1 MFDIVIEKG
10 LCYAGDGGE
19 PFRADL
25 GIKDGKI
32 EEIGDLSAAG
42 AARKIDA
49 SGLSV
54 SPGFIDTHSHSD
66 LVALAEPGITN
77 KTAQGIT
84 TDIIGQDGMSLAP
97 IKDEYISPWKK
108 AMAGLEGSYEVDWT
122 WRTSAE
128 YLAALDKMHLG
139 PNLAYLA
146 PFGNLRMCAVGL
158 DDRPASKDEISKICS
173 LLEDAISAGAVGMS
187 TGMIYPPLQLR
198 LRG

>member
-54 SPGFIDTHSHSD
+54 SPGFHRYPQP
-66 LVALAEPGITN
+66 LRPGGTRRAGDN
-77 KTAQGIT
+77 E
-84 TDIIGQDGMSLAP
+84 QDRPGDNHRHHWPGRHVPCAHKGRVYQP
-97 IKDEYISPWKK
+97 VEK

-128 YLAALDKMHLG
+128 YSMPWTKCTLA

-146 PFGNLRMCAVGL
+146 PFGNLRMCAGPG
-158 DDRPASKDEISKICS
+158 RPRIKGRDFQN
-173 LLEDAISAGAVGMS
+173 LL
-187 TGMIYPPLQLR
+187 PP
-198 LRG
+198 

>member
-1 MFDIVIEKG
+1 M
-10 LCYAGDGGE
+10 
-19 PFRADL
+19 
-25 GIKDGKI
+25 
-32 EEIGDLSAAG
+32 
-42 AARKIDA
+42 
-49 SGLSV
+49 

-146 PFGNLRMCAVGL
+146 PSATSACAQWAWTTGPHQRTRFQNLL
-158 DDRPASKDEISKICS
+158 
-173 LLEDAISAGAVGMS
+173 LLEDAISAGAVGCL
-187 TGMIYPPLQLR
+187 PA
-198 LRG
+198 